1 MIYLLDTQLLIWV
14 IIGSPRLSPAARKI
28 ISDPTVKTVFSVVS
42 IWEVAIK
49 HSLRPT
55 DIPIPSEPLRDALLA
70 IDFEELTMLAPH
82 AIAVG
87 SLPLIHGDPFDRL
100 LIAQAKVEGFTFL
113 TSDKIL
119 GDYGAPV
126 QVV

>member
-1 MIYLLDTQLLIWV
+1 MNYLLDTQLLIWV
-14 IIGSPRLSPAARKI
+14 VMGSPRLSPAARMI
-28 ISDPTVKTVFSVVS
+28 INDPNVQTVFSVLS

-55 DIPIPSEPLRDALLA
+55 EIPIPPEPLRDSLLA
-70 IDFEELTMLAPH
+70 IDFDEITILAPH

-87 SLPLIHGDPFDRL
+87 NLPFIHGDPFDRL

-113 TSDKIL
+113 TADKIL
-119 GDYGAPV
+119 GRYGDPV
-126 QVV
+126 RVV